1 MDLIKE
7 ARTRTADKWY
17 FNMYEGNRLILS
29 YGYPS
34 KGLAESFKR
43 GVVETRKISIR
54 KGVKMKPGIVL
65 KVEQAN
71 GWKVNDH
78 TFTTFADALY
88 YKWTEA
94 PYSEI
99 CGIFK

>member
-1 MDLIKE
+1 MDLRKE

-17 FNMYEGNRLILS
+17 FNIYKGDRLILS
-29 YGYPS
+29 NGYPS

-43 GVVETRKISIR
+43 YVDELREIFIRDGAKPRPGVVS
-54 KGVKMKPGIVL
+54 
-65 KVEQAN
+65 KVERAN
-71 GWKVNDH
+71 GWRVNDH
-78 TFTTFADALY
+78 TFTTFADALF

-99 CGIFK
+99 CGIFE